1 MQKQTIKTVLFT
13 GGIIVLCAVVVPRIM
28 DAVAHAGV
36 NPLSS
41 RGKDI
46 YVAIVNAN
54 TEREPLGFGS
64 IWPKAGER
72 NEAGEDITQMTFEN
86 SSDYFTVL
94 IDGERMDTPEWSP
107 YAHGLDWSRFAGNG
121 VRPKKRRGRLTAA
134 NNAWIIAANVTD
146 EMPDILPI
154 LISRNVDPDSL
165 IPQEGDLRQQFL
177 RPSKTFTTPFGDQ
190 GFVMIRK
197 GGASMFTRFCDLHTF
212 YVGQDGE
219 EFRASFQKIKYLSP

>member
-1 MQKQTIKTVLFT
+1 MNKKTTHVAMFT
-13 GGIIVLCAVVVPRIM
+13 GGIIVLCAVAVPRIM
-28 DAVAHAGV
+28 DAVANSGMVA
-36 NPLSS
+36 LSA

-46 YVAIVNAN
+46 YGAIVNAN
-54 TEREPLGFGS
+54 VEREPLGFDA

-107 YAHGLDWSRFAGNG
+107 YVMGLDWSRFAGRG
-121 VRPKKRRGRLTAA
+121 VRPKKGRGRLTAE
-134 NNAWIIAANVTD
+134 NNAWIITANITD
-146 EMPDILPI
+146 EMPDVIPI

-177 RPSKTFTTPFGDQ
+177 RPSKTFTTPYGNKRFL
-190 GFVMIRK
+190 MIRK
-197 GGASMFTRFCDLHTF
+197 GGGTILAPFCDLHTF
-212 YVGQDGE
+212 YQGQDDE
-219 EFRASFQKIKYLSP
+219 EFRAAFQKIKYLTP